1 MSVTV
6 FLRKEKFVFE
16 ETGLSVDELLKK
28 MDLSP
33 QAYLVIRNKKLL
45 TGREML
51 QDGDELRV
59 IAVISGGAVS

>member
-6 FLRKEKFVFE
+6 YLRKEKFVFE

-33 QAYLVIRNKKLL
+33 QAYLVIRNKKLM

-59 IAVISGGAVS
+59 IAVISGGAGA